1 MESQKP
7 TVRLLDATQQ
17 PFNLAIASARTCY
30 SSKGI
35 LLPEDMVRSEKS
47 LEIRD
52 KVAKST
58 KKAGHLTTRQ
68 HPHFI
73 FTLDKVS
80 RQFVWS
86 FLHSHPYYNSEQVSQ
101 RYVEVKPENYYVPA
115 SLEGKRR
122 ATYLEAVEFASQ
134 AYFEFVE
141 LLHPFIQDEYFLIY
155 KARAN
160 YPEKW
165 QPQIKKKCLEVARY
179 LLPLGTFTYLYHSV
193 NGLTLHRYHR
203 LMNSFNVPEEQRIVV
218 EEMIEKVREMDSLYV
233 QEMDDPIPLEETAEY
248 RFFREFYGDDS
259 SDFRPGHA
267 KIFVREFDQDLDSRY
282 SRLVSYSENSSEIL
296 ASSVRS
302 VLGVSRESLN
312 DEEAIRLVLDPSK
325 NPHLT
330 STLNETTMSP
340 LARAMFNVHY
350 TFKKRISH
358 TADSQD
364 QRHRMV
370 PGARPVLLSQY
381 AGMPDYIVPKVVL
394 KYSKLEETYRT
405 KMDGIFRNL
414 NRFLEEGGSPEYATY
429 LLPNAFPIRFYES
442 GDLLNLHHKW
452 RARTC
457 YNAQEEIF
465 QASINELTDLQKV
478 HPQIAKWIKAPCWI
492 RLQGDVKPYC
502 PEGDHY
508 CGTQVWKKELSD
520 YDRTL

>member
-1 MESQKP
+1 MEHQKP
-7 TVRLLDATQQ
+7 IVQLLDATTE

-35 LLPEDMVRSEKS
+35 LLPEDMIRTEKS

-101 RYVEVKPENYYVPA
+101 RYVEVKKENYYIPPTL
-115 SLEGKRR
+115 SGKQKEL
-122 ATYLEAVEFASQ
+122 YLEAVESASN

-141 LLHPFIQDEYFLIY
+141 LLHPFIQDEYFLVY

-165 QPQIKKKCLEVARY
+165 QQPIKKKCLEVARY
-179 LLPLGTFTYLYHSV
+179 LLPLGTYTYLYHSV

-203 LMNSFNVPEEQRIVV
+203 LMNSFDAPEEQRLVV
-218 EEMIEKVREMDSLYV
+218 EEMIEKVKEIDPLYV
-233 QEMDDPIPLEETAEY
+233 EEMDDPIPLEETAEY
-248 RFFREFYGDDS
+248 KFFKEFYQDGANEY
-259 SDFRPGHA
+259 RPEAA
-267 KIFVREFDQDLDSRY
+267 KNFVREFDEDMDNRY
-282 SRLVSYSENSSEIL
+282 SRLVSYSSNGPEVL
-296 ASSVRS
+296 ASSVRA
-302 VLGVSRESLN
+302 VLGVSKNSLN
-312 DEEAIRLVLDPSK
+312 DEEAIRLVMDPSK
-325 NPHLT
+325 NKHLT

-340 LARAMFNVHY
+340 LSRAMFNVHY
-350 TFKKRISH
+350 SFKKRISH
-358 TADSQD
+358 SADSQD

-370 PGARPVLLSQY
+370 PGSRPVLMSQY
-381 AGMPDYIVPKVVL
+381 TGMPDYIVPKVVL
-394 KYSKLEETYRT
+394 KYPQLEETYRRR
-405 KMDGIFRNL
+405 MDGIFKSL
-414 NRFLEEGGSPEYATY
+414 NRFIEAGGSAEHASY
-429 LLPNAFPIRFYES
+429 LLPNAFPVRFYES

-465 QASINELTDLQKV
+465 QASINELVDLTKV
-478 HPQIAKWIKAPCWI
+478 QPEIAKWIKAPCWI
-492 RLQGDVKPYC
+492 RLQGDIKPYC

-508 CGTQVWKKELSD
+508 CGTQVWKRELD
-520 YDRTL
+520 EYDRTL

>member
-7 TVRLLDATQQ
+7 IVQLLDATKE

-30 SSKGI
+30 SSKGV
-35 LLPEDMVRSEKS
+35 LLPEDMVRTEKS

-101 RYVEVKPENYYVPA
+101 RYVEVKKENYYIPP
-115 SLEGKRR
+115 SLSGEQKEL
-122 ATYLEAVEFASQ
+122 YLEAIEYASN
-134 AYFEFVE
+134 AYFEYVE
-141 LLHPFIQDEYFLIY
+141 LLHPFIQDEYFLVY
-155 KARAN
+155 KARAS

-165 QPQIKKKCLEVARY
+165 QQPIKKKCLEVARY
-179 LLPLGTFTYLYHSV
+179 LLPLGTFTYLYHTV

-203 LMNSFNVPEEQRIVV
+203 LMNSFDVPEEQRLVV
-218 EEMIEKVREMDSLYV
+218 EAMIEKVREVDPLYV
-233 QEMDDPIPLEETAEY
+233 DEMDDPIPLEETAEY
-248 RFFREFYGDDS
+248 QFFHEFYKDGS
-259 SDFRPGHA
+259 SEFRPEAA
-267 KIFVREFDQDLDSRY
+267 KNFVREFDEDIDTRY
-282 SRLVSYSENSSEIL
+282 SRLASYSSSGPEVL
-296 ASSVRS
+296 ASAVRS
-302 VLGVSRESLN
+302 VIGATKSALN

-325 NPHLT
+325 NKHLT

-350 TFKKRISH
+350 SFKKRISH

-370 PGARPVLLSQY
+370 PGARPVLMSQY
-381 AGMPDYIVPKVVL
+381 TGMPDYIVPKVVL
-394 KYSKLEETYRT
+394 KYSQLEETYRR
-405 KMDGIFRNL
+405 KMDGIFKNL
-414 NRFLEEGGSPEYATY
+414 NRFLEAGGKPEYASY
-429 LLPNAFPIRFYES
+429 LLPNAFPIRFYEG

-465 QASINELTDLQKV
+465 QASINELTDLSKV

-508 CGTQVWKKELSD
+508 CGTQVWKRELSE

>member
-1 MESQKP
+1 MENQKP
-7 TVRLLDATQQ
+7 IIQLLDATKQ
-17 PFNLAIASARTCY
+17 PFNLAIATARTCY

-35 LLPEDMVRSEKS
+35 LLPEDMVSSEKS

-101 RYVEVKPENYYVPA
+101 RYVEVKKENYYIPP
-115 SLEGKRR
+115 SLSGEQKKL
-122 ATYLEAVEFASQ
+122 YLEAVEYASN

-141 LLHPFIQDEYFLIY
+141 LLHPFIQDEYFLVY
-155 KARAN
+155 KARAS

-165 QPQIKKKCLEVARY
+165 QIPIKKKCLEVARY

-193 NGLTLHRYHR
+193 NGLTLHRYNR
-203 LMNSFNVPEEQRIVV
+203 LMNSFDVPEEQKLIV
-218 EEMIEKVREMDSLYV
+218 EGMIEKVREIDPLYV
-233 QEMDDPIPLEETAEY
+233 EEMDDPIPLEETAEY
-248 RFFREFYGDDS
+248 KFFTEFYKDGS
-259 SDFRPGHA
+259 LEYRPEAA
-267 KIFVREFDQDLDSRY
+267 KNFVREFDEDLDIRY
-282 SRLVSYSENSSEIL
+282 SRLVSYSSNGPEVL
-296 ASSVRS
+296 AASVRS
-302 VLGVSRESLN
+302 VLGVAKSALN
-312 DEEAIRLVLDPSK
+312 DEEAIRLVMDPSK
-325 NPHLT
+325 NRHLT

-350 TFKKRISH
+350 SFKKRISH
-358 TADSQD
+358 SADSQD

-370 PGARPVLLSQY
+370 PGSRPVLLSQY
-381 AGMPDYIVPKVVL
+381 TGMPDYIVPKVVL
-394 KYSKLEETYRT
+394 KYSQLEETYRT
-405 KMDGIFRNL
+405 KMDGIFKHL
-414 NRFLEEGGSPEYATY
+414 NRFIEAGGKPEYATY
-429 LLPNAFPIRFYES
+429 LLPNAFPVRFYES

-452 RARTC
+452 RGRTC

-465 QASINELTDLQKV
+465 QASVNELTDLNQV
-478 HPQIAKWIKAPCWI
+478 HPEIAKWIKAPCWI

-508 CGTQVWKKELSD
+508 CGTQVWKKELSE

>member
-1 MESQKP
+1 MENQDP
-7 TVRLLDATQQ
+7 IVQLLDSTKD
-17 PFNLAIASARTCY
+17 PFNLSIASARTCY

-35 LLPEDMVRSEKS
+35 LLPSDMVSSEKS

-101 RYVEVKPENYYVPA
+101 RYVEVKKENYYVPA
-115 SLEGKRR
+115 SLSGRLKEL
-122 ATYLEAVEFASQ
+122 YLEAIDYASN

-141 LLHPFIQDEYFLIY
+141 LLHHFIQDEYFLVY
-155 KARAN
+155 KARAS

-165 QPQIKKKCLEVARY
+165 QAPIKKKCLEVARY
-179 LLPLGTFTYLYHSV
+179 LLPLGTYTYLYHSV

-203 LMNSFNVPEEQRIVV
+203 LMNSFNVPEEQKKVIDL
-218 EEMIEKVREMDSLYV
+218 MIEKVKESDPLYV
-233 QEMDDPIPLEETAEY
+233 NEMDDPIPLEDTAEY
-248 RFFREFYGDDS
+248 RFFTEFYGNAS
-259 SDFRPGHA
+259 EEYQPESA
-267 KIFVREFDQDLDSRY
+267 KTFVREFDEDLDGRY
-282 SRLVSYSENSSEIL
+282 SKLVSYSANAPEIL
-296 ASSVRS
+296 ASSVRAI
-302 VLGVSRESLN
+302 LGISKQSLK
-312 DEEAIRLVLDPSK
+312 EEDAIRLVLDPSK
-325 NPHLT
+325 NKHLT
-330 STLNETTMSP
+330 STLNETTLSP
-340 LARAMFNVHY
+340 ISRAMFNVHY
-350 TFKKRISH
+350 SFKKRISH

-370 PGARPVLLSQY
+370 PGSRPVLLSQY
-381 AGMPDYIVPKVVL
+381 AGMPDYIVPKVVS
-394 KYSKLEETYRT
+394 KYAQLEETYRT
-405 KMDGIFRNL
+405 KMDGIFKKL
-414 NRFLEEGGSPEYATY
+414 NAFLEAGGKSEYATY
-429 LLPNAFPIRFYES
+429 LLPNAFPIRFYEG

-465 QASINELTDLQKV
+465 QASINELLDLSKV
-478 HPQIAKWIKAPCWI
+478 HPEIAKWIKAPCWI

-508 CGTQVWKKELSD
+508 CGTQVWKRELTD